1 MNSLSK
7 YFKFYVLG
15 ILIAAIISSLTH
27 CSDENSTSP
36 ADNFGTETEQVKR
49 FNETVISAFESGDKQ
64 TVLNLMYDEY
74 KEIYSNELNAAP
86 EKMQTFA
93 NALKNKKLVFANEM
107 YAEYELTIDGNVFTI
122 AYSNSGDGVWK
133 LHRF

>member
-1 MNSLSK
+1 M
-7 YFKFYVLG
+7 
-15 ILIAAIISSLTH
+15 
-27 CSDENSTSP
+27 
-36 ADNFGTETEQVKR
+36 R
-49 FNETVISAFESGDKQ
+49 
-64 TVLNLMYDEY
+64 
-74 KEIYSNELNAAP
+74 
-86 EKMQTFA
+86 TFA